1 MPASVHG
8 RPIALTGLA
17 IAAVV
22 GLVLVSVFLLLRL
35 WGMPPD
41 VDRGRMAQAV
51 VVPGPG
57 LQSAPQLDLAQYRAE
72 KQRLMDSTA
81 WVDAQRGIARIPVTD
96 AMALLAASAAAA
108 PASAPRRAGSAP

>member
-22 GLVLVSVFLLLRL
+22 GIVLAAVFLLLRL
-35 WGMPPD
+35 WDVPPD
-41 VDRGRMAQAV
+41 VDRSRMRQTV

-72 KQRLMDSTA
+72 KQRLMNSA
-81 WVDAQRGIARIPVTD
+81 GWVDAQRGIARIPVAD
-96 AMALLAASAAAA
+96 AMALLAARA
-108 PASAPRRAGSAP
+108 ASAPRRAGSVP